1 MVDGWITAVVLI
13 FGIAVALIGVFA
25 YLRMFNRNETHHS
38 SMDVPPPIIP
48 PKAAPPKDE
57 EPPAKPPRENE
68 GTG

>member
-38 SMDVPPPIIP
+38 SVEIPPPTP
-48 PKAAPPKDE
+48 PKSAPAEDAGPAAN
-57 EPPAKPPRENE
+57 PPRDN
-68 GTG
+68 

>member
-25 YLRMFNRNETHHS
+25 YLRMFNRNEKHQS
-38 SMDVPPPIIP
+38 SIDIPPPAVPPQ
-48 PKAAPPKDE
+48 AAPPAEE